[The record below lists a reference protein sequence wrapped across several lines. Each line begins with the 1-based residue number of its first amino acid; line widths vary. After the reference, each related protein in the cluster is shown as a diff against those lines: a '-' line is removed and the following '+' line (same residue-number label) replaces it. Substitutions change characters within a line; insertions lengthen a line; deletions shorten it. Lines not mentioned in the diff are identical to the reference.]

1 MNINTS
7 NMADNAHFINRYRNM
22 RNDILA
28 QTDRMMLQDNYE
40 KLTEGQKLELIHYRQ
55 SLREFMNINY
65 DEIYNKGKV
74 NILFPLPLGDWLQK
88 KIYIP
93 KY

>member
-1 MNINTS
+1 MK
-7 NMADNAHFINRYRNM
+7 
-22 RNDILA
+22 NDLLA
-28 QTDRMMLQDNYE
+28 QTDHLMLIDNYE
-40 KLTEGQKLELIHYRQ
+40 KLSPEQKLELTHYRE
-55 SLREFMNINY
+55 SLRQFMNINY

-74 NILFPLPLGDWLQK
+74 NILFPLPLGEWLQK